1 MMQRRQFII
10 STTAAACAI
19 GARGLATAAD
29 NTVISYGGS
38 AWLGHYPV
46 YVGIKTGLFA
56 AKGMDVKWT
65 AFGTSSSRLSAMLSG
80 NIDIAGTG
88 IVSALAL
95 MSRGSKHFQIIG
107 TPEDFGRVEG
117 LFVRND
123 VTSIGG
129 LKGKKIGVTFASSS
143 HLLVLDLLTSA
154 GLNPE
159 KDVSLLNVPAPE
171 LVAALQG
178 RQIDAA
184 AVWTPHFNRI
194 RAMSDVKLLAD
205 DTAFSLYKQFGVTPG
220 PDVLVLRSE
229 FGAKNPDVARRFT
242 QAYFQACVMLR
253 DKPEEVAKH
262 LTELTNLTLVDQIAT
277 IKEASWYD
285 IGQQQSLLKAPG
297 KFVDGVQK
305 LADLLTSHKQ
315 IDKSP
320 SVKDWVNVSYL

>member
-1 MMQRRQFII
+1 MQRRQFII
-10 STTAAACAI
+10 STATAACAV
-19 GARGLATAAD
+19 GALGQATAAES
-29 NTVISYGGS
+29 TVINYGGS

-46 YVGIKTGLFA
+46 YVGIKAGLFA
-56 AKGMDVKWT
+56 AHGLEVKWT
-65 AFGTSSSRLSAMLSG
+65 AFGTSSSRLSALLSG
-80 NIDIAGTG
+80 NIDMAGTG

-95 MSRGSKHFQIIG
+95 MSRGSKHFQIVG

-117 LFVRND
+117 LFVRSD
-123 VTSIGG
+123 VTSVQS

-143 HLLVLDLLTSA
+143 HLLVLDLLASA
-154 GLNPE
+154 GLNPD

-171 LVAALQG
+171 LVAALQSK
-178 RQIDAA
+178 QIDAA

-194 RAMSDVKLLAD
+194 RAMPDTKLLAD

-220 PDVLVLRSE
+220 PDVLVVRSE
-229 FGAKNPDVARRFT
+229 FAVKNSEAVRRFIQT
-242 QAYFQACVMLR
+242 YFSACAMLR
-253 DKPEEVAKH
+253 DKPVEMAKH
-262 LTELTNLTLVDQIAT
+262 LTELTNLTLDDQIAT

-305 LADLLTSHKQ
+305 LADLLTAHKQ

-320 SVKDWVNVSYL
+320 SVKDWINVSYL